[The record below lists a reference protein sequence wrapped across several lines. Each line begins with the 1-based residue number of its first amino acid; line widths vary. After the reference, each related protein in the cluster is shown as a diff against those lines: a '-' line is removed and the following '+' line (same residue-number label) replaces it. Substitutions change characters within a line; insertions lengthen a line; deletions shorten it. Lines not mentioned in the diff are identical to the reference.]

1 MDSFSVLVVD
11 DERDFLQALVARL
24 SLRKL
29 NAAGVD
35 NGLAALE
42 HLDKAPVDV
51 VVLDLKM
58 PGMDGL
64 QVLDEIK
71 RRDPKVEVVILTGH
85 GSVESGM
92 EGVSRG
98 AFAYLIKPVK
108 IDELLEKIVKAYE
121 WKQTNQT
128 LPREED
134 I

>member
-1 MDSFSVLVVD
+1 VDSFSVLVVD
-11 DERDFLQALVARL
+11 DEQDFLQALVARL

-29 NAAGVD
+29 NALGVD
-35 NGLAALE
+35 NGPAALQ
-42 HLDKAPVDV
+42 HLEKSPVDV

-71 RRDPKVEVVILTGH
+71 RRHPKVEVVILTGH

-108 IDELLEKIVKAYE
+108 IEELLEKIIKAYE
-121 WKQTNQT
+121 WKQTNQK
-128 LPREED
+128 LPSE
-134 I
+134 